1 MTAPEDG
8 VEQLDVRTCW
18 EHEALDFTPWLAKQ
32 ENLDLLGAEL
42 GLSLECAQTE
52 VQVGSM
58 YLDILAK
65 ERDTGVLVAIE
76 NQLEETDLGHLGQLL
91 TYASGLDARVAIW
104 VAPAFYHEYA
114 QALHKLNQWT
124 ADDVRFYGVKV
135 EVVRKPGGEPE
146 ARFRTVVYPGEW
158 HLDRTLAPG
167 AKSAVWQQH
176 DDFFRPLIA
185 ELRRARF
192 ADSATQ
198 YFDYTGRVLPSGFD
212 DGIGYA
218 VSFWKTGAWVTLYIE
233 TEDKALTKRVFDALM
248 ENRAEI
254 ESRIA
259 VAPGDEWHWLRHNP
273 HLFCSISV
281 RKDGTI
287 DDPPEELERTRAWML
302 DLLPRFRDVFDPR
315 VKEILG
321 EASPARDAGSAGL

>member
-1 MTAPEDG
+1 MTEPEEG

-32 ENLDLLGAEL
+32 ENLDLLGEEL
-42 GLSLECAQTE
+42 GLKLEFVE
-52 VQVGSM
+52 REKQVGPM
-58 YLDILAK
+58 YLDILAR
-65 ERDTGVLVAIE
+65 EADTGALVAIE
-76 NQLEETDLGHLGQLL
+76 NQLEESDLGHLGQLL
-91 TYASGLDARVAIW
+91 TYATGLDARIAIW
-104 VAPAFYHEYA
+104 VATDFYQEYA

-124 ADDVRFYGVKV
+124 GDDVRFYGVKI
-135 EVVRKPGGEPE
+135 ELVRKADGDPEP
-146 ARFRTVVYPGEW
+146 RFRTVVYPGEW
-158 HLDRTLAPG
+158 HLDRTLAPY

-198 YFDYTGRVLPSGFD
+198 YFDYTGRVLPSGLD

-218 VSFWKTGAWVTLYIE
+218 VSFWKTGAWVSLYIE
-233 TEDKALTKRVFDALM
+233 TEDKARTKRAFDALLAS
-248 ENRAEI
+248 RVEI

-259 VAPGDEWHWLRHNP
+259 TSPGDEWHWLRHNP

-287 DDPPEELERTRAWML
+287 DDPPDELAQTRDWML
-302 DLLPRFRDVFDPR
+302 DLLPKLKQVFDPR
-315 VKEILG
+315 VKQIL
-321 EASPARDAGSAGL
+321 EESRPTNDD

>member
-1 MTAPEDG
+1 MTEPEEG

-32 ENLDLLGAEL
+32 ENLDLLGEEL
-42 GLSLECAQTE
+42 GLKLEFVE
-52 VQVGSM
+52 REKQVGSM

-65 ERDTGVLVAIE
+65 EPDGGALVAIE
-76 NQLEETDLGHLGQLL
+76 NQLEESDLGHLGQLL
-91 TYASGLDARVAIW
+91 TYATGLDARVAIW
-104 VAPAFYHEYA
+104 VATDFYHEYA

-124 ADDVRFYGVKV
+124 GDDVRFYGVKI
-135 EVVRKPGGEPE
+135 ELVRKDGGEPE
-146 ARFRTVVYPGEW
+146 PRFRTVVYPGEW

-185 ELRRARF
+185 DLTRTHFAGRA
-192 ADSATQ
+192 TY
-198 YFDYTGRVLPSGFD
+198 YFDHTGRWFPSQVG

-218 VSFWKTGAWVTLYIE
+218 VSFWKTGAWVTLHIE

-259 VAPGDEWHWLRHNP
+259 VAAGDEWHWLRHNP

-287 DDPPEELERTRAWML
+287 DDSPDQLAQIRDWML
-302 DLLPRFRDVFDPR
+302 DLLPKFRDVFDPR
-315 VKEILG
+315 VEQILG
-321 EASPARDAGSAGL
+321 ESPRARDA

>member
-32 ENLDLLGAEL
+32 ENLNLLGAEL
-42 GLSLECAQTE
+42 GLRLEFVERAK
-52 VQVGSM
+52 QVGSM

-65 ERDTGVLVAIE
+65 ECDTGALVAIE

-91 TYASGLDARVAIW
+91 TYATGLDARVAIW

-124 ADDVRFYGVKV
+124 GDDVRFYGVKI
-135 EVVRKPGGEPE
+135 ELVRKDGGEPE
-146 ARFRTVVYPGEW
+146 PRFRTVVYPGEW
-158 HLDRTLAPG
+158 HLDRTLAPY

-198 YFDYTGRVLPSGFD
+198 YFDYTGRVLPSGLD

-218 VSFWKTGAWVTLYIE
+218 VLFWKDGAWVTLNICM
-233 TEDKALTKRVFDALM
+233 EDKDETKRIFDRLYAD
-248 ENRAEI
+248 RAEI
-254 ESRIA
+254 EASLGA
-259 VAPGDEWHWLRHNP
+259 VPDAEWEWDRYARFIFSTIN
-273 HLFCSISV
+273 V

-287 DDPPEELERTRAWML
+287 DDPPDALERTRAWML
-302 DLLPRFRDVFDPR
+302 DLLPKFKQVFDPR
-315 VKEILG
+315 VKEILEKSRPTNG
-321 EASPARDAGSAGL
+321 G

>member
-1 MTAPEDG
+1 MTTPEET
-8 VEQLDVRTCW
+8 VELLDVRTLW
-18 EHEALDFTPWLAKQ
+18 KDEALDFTPWLAEQ

-52 VQVGSM
+52 VPVGSM
-58 YLDILAK
+58 RLDILAK
-65 ERDTGVLVAIE
+65 ECDTGALVAIE

-91 TYASGLDARVAIW
+91 TYATGLDARIAIW

-124 ADDVRFYGVKV
+124 GDDVRFYGVKI
-135 EVVRKPGGEPE
+135 ELVRKDGGEPE
-146 ARFRTVVYPGEW
+146 PRFRTVVYPGEW
-158 HLDRTLAPG
+158 HLDRTLAPY

-198 YFDYTGRVLPSGFD
+198 YVGYAGRSFPSGFK
-212 DGIGYA
+212 GIGYA
-218 VSFWKTGAWVTLYIE
+218 VSFWKDGAWVTLGICM
-233 TEDKALTKRVFDALM
+233 EDKGVTKRIFDRLHADR
-248 ENRAEI
+248 EEV
-254 ESRIA
+254 ESSLGAI
-259 VAPGDEWHWLRHNP
+259 PGAKWDWDRHTP
-273 HLFCSISV
+273 FTFSDISV

-287 DDPPEELERTRAWML
+287 DDAPEELERTRAWML
-302 DLLPRFRDVFDPR
+302 DLLPKFRDIFDPR

-321 EASPARDAGSAGL
+321 ESPTARDA